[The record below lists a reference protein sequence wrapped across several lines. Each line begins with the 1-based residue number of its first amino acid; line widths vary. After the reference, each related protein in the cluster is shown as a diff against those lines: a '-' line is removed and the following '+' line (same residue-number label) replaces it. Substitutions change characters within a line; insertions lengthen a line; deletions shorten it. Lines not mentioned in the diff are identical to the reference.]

1 MIVSKIREREI
12 PYDCSYTRN
21 LKREK
26 INKLIDA
33 KSRLV
38 IASSGGGR
46 NGQRGSM
53 GKNEKDIFRL

>member
-12 PYDCSYTRN
+12 PYDRSYTRN

-38 IASSGGGR
+38 IASSGR